1 MVLHYATPLLEGYAV
16 PFTLLRKRVDEE
28 ILGPCRLGIAWLPE
42 VLRWPEHCKVGVRG
56 REILP
61 KPGVQQVRMELLDGV
76 QGVCYQP
83 KHEVRVSGCQ
93 SASRSEDSAVHTSS
107 TRLETRL
114 SKRDAGHQAAV
125 STQRRA

>member
-1 MVLHYATPLLEGYAV
+1 MVLHYATPLLERYAV
-16 PFTLLRKRVDEE
+16 PFTLLRERVDEE

-83 KHEVRVSGCQ
+83 EHEVRVSAGADQ
-93 SASRSEDSAVHTSS
+93 RVGARTQLFILLNSPRNSSFEARRRSSGSRLHS
-107 TRLETRL
+107 
-114 SKRDAGHQAAV
+114 
-125 STQRRA
+125 